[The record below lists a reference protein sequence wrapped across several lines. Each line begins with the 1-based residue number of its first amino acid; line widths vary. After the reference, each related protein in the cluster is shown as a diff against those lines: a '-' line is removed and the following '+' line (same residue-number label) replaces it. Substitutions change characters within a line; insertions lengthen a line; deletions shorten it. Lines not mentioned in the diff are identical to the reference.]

1 MSFIYEIDNTLPLEL
16 CNYIIQEYENDETKE
31 PGCIGSTRVLKTQLK
46 KSTDVVFRH
55 GSKWD
60 TVHLLLRNIVI
71 KLLDQYI
78 QYLNDSV
85 FESIG
90 GIGYILDPILANII
104 HNKKYIITTM
114 QIQKY
119 ETGDYF
125 KWHID
130 VATSSRER
138 AIAFILY
145 LNTLDSDSGGETEFI
160 DGKKVVPKAGK
171 ILFFPT
177 TWTNVHRCAD
187 IRQGS
192 KYIITGFILD
202 SEPT

>member
-1 MSFIYEIDNTLPLEL
+1 MSFIYEIDNTIQSEL

-31 PGCIGSTRVLKTQLK
+31 PGRVGFTRVLNTQIK
-46 KSTDVVFRH
+46 KSTDVVFKH

-60 TVHLLLRNIVI
+60 VVHLLLRNIVI

-78 QYLNDSV
+78 QYLNDNV
-85 FESIG
+85 FELIG
-90 GIGYILDPILANII
+90 GLGRILDPILGNLI
-104 HNKKYIITTM
+104 HNEKYIITTM

-119 ETGDYF
+119 EAGDYF

-130 VATSSRER
+130 TGISTRER

-160 DGKKVVPKAGK
+160 EGKKVVPEAGK
-171 ILFFPT
+171 MIFFPT

-187 IRQGS
+187 IKRGS